1 MIQAKITRCA
11 AVGLF
16 ALAIAAIM
24 PSCSDD
30 HFDVND
36 GGGAGEN
43 PTKTLW
49 QQLSGNPQL
58 SNFASIVAK
67 TPSFKD
73 EKHQIQDYTF
83 KDVLSGTQVL
93 TVFAPTNDAFT
104 AEDVRIY
111 DSILQ
116 VRPYDAYLRLVGNHV
131 ARNRYVATGSNP
143 TGVAETVIMV
153 NNKKATFDRSAKTF
167 KDIPLLQ
174 ANIGATNG
182 VLHTIGQVAPFA
194 YNVYEYIRA
203 NNNTYKHLN
212 AWLEAHDTLYFN
224 ANASA
229 EAGSNPET
237 GEPIYVDSVYT
248 RFNSLYFGSY
258 QPTSTEWAMPHKGLN
273 ANIESEDSVWAM
285 ALPSDA
291 AWEEAYNKMKDW
303 YNYADQYYDKTKEDA
318 LVKDDASAKNNMRY
332 AVTDSVL
339 DMAISMDLFSPLAFN
354 VRTQKR
360 TAEQTGFWTIEDF
373 LTKQITKLTDTR
385 NDTFTVDSAAT
396 IDVKPLIFNQKQ
408 PVTVSNGIVF
418 PIDHWNYLDTYGY
431 RDVEVKCSPMNL
443 FQRVRYNLSTQEKR
457 ERDYKADYNNYSF
470 NSATSK
476 LVTDSLLGTVTRN
489 TFMTFSNSDGTAT
502 AEFALKDL
510 ERDHQVLSNIA
521 YDVYVVMVPDFYRV
535 DPDSIIAAVP
545 GETPFKKTHMNV
557 YITRLGDN
565 GRDGKTDTWKF
576 DYEGERVQE
585 VYAGTVTF
593 PYSYRN
599 LPKSYPVITL
609 SSGAVKRDERGIYQT
624 TFSVDK
630 IILRAKAE

>member
-11 AVGLF
+11 VAGVL
-16 ALAIAAIM
+16 ALAFAAIM

-36 GGGAGEN
+36 GGGVGEN

-49 QQLSGNPQL
+49 QQISGNPQL

-73 EKHQIQDYTF
+73 EKHQIQNYTF

-116 VRPYDAYLRLVGNHV
+116 VRPYDVFLRLVGNHV
-131 ARNRYVATGSNP
+131 ARSRYVATGSNP
-143 TGVAETVIMV
+143 TGESESLIMV
-153 NNKKATFDRSAKTF
+153 NNKKATFDRAAKTF
-167 KDIPLLQ
+167 KDIPIVN

-182 VLHTIGQVAPFA
+182 ILHVIGQVAPFA

-203 NNNTYKHLN
+203 HNNEYKHLN
-212 AWLEAHDTLYFN
+212 SWLELHDTLFFN
-224 ANASA
+224 SSASA

-248 RFNSLYFGSY
+248 RFNSLYYTSY
-258 QPTSTEWAMPHKGLN
+258 QPASVEWAMPHKGLG

-291 AWEEAYNKMKDW
+291 AWEEAYAKMKDW

-318 LVKDDASAKNNMRY
+318 LVKDDNSAKNNMRF
-332 AVTDSVL
+332 AVTDSLRDV
-339 DMAISMDLFSPLAFN
+339 AISMDLVSPLAFN

-396 IDVKPLIFNQKQ
+396 IDVKPLIFNQAQ

-418 PIDHWNYLDTYGY
+418 PVNHWNYLDTYAY
-431 RDVEVKCSPMNL
+431 RDVEVKASAYNI

-457 ERDYKADYNNYSF
+457 ERDYKADFTITSF
-470 NSATSK
+470 NSSTSK
-476 LVTDSLLGTVTRN
+476 LVTDSLLGAVTKN

-502 AEFALKDL
+502 AEFCLRDM
-510 ERDHQVLSNIA
+510 ERDHQVLSNVE
-521 YDVYVVMVPDFYRV
+521 YDVYVVMVPDFYRF
-535 DPDSIIAAVP
+535 DPDSIVASVP

-585 VYAGTVTF
+585 VYAGTLTF

-599 LPKSYPVITL
+599 LPKSYPTITL
-609 SSGAVKRDERGIYQT
+609 SSGAVKRDERGIFQT

-630 IILRAKAE
+630 IILRAKGE